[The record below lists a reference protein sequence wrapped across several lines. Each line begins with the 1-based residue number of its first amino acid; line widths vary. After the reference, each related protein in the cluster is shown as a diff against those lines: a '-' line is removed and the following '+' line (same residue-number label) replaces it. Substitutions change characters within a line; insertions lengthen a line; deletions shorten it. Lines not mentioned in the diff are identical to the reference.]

1 MTYEEF
7 MKIIPN
13 ETKDFINELIP
24 HLNYYD
30 KKEIKIDELT
40 IPVEAT
46 DFLLTINV
54 LLKDPYYK
62 NILINCGIKNSKEIK
77 NLVLE
82 KKSNEKNEEYF
93 NDNYYNFLICNEE
106 KDYSSLTP
114 LDLLID
120 LTKKLIQK
128 IELHT
133 TPVFSNKI
141 YNIENKFFNKNLE
154 DFLNNLIRVNNN
166 IKNEQIKKEIFS
178 NTNIDVINFLDN
190 ASKIKT
196 IINSYLIKK
205 DKILED
211 QDLTALSILIA
222 IFYTNSKE
230 CKQIKTVLNDTGV
243 TIEKIFNK
251 LGING
256 ISQSD
261 IEDIIPNYL
270 NLNNEYKNYFDNN
283 NNETILNIF
292 KKIFNRKITNSFA
305 IEDLFNKMNINFD
318 QFKDFDNLITASINR
333 DLLFDLPKKTQ
344 EYIIFSAKAYTYLK
358 EKLKDKD
365 VKLVSA
371 PNDFTLLSFYLAS
384 VKYNTAISQ
393 FFNINGATLDKVTK
407 FLGIEVDL
415 EEIESTEIDYFNLP
429 YYFKK
434 YTHENNCTKDNL
446 SDILIQFIESNLTN
460 TSITQN
466 KLLHIIFE
474 NITGVKLQNDFS
486 YQMND
491 NIIKYDEKRKQ
502 QLKEEYFKNL
512 PIETIY
518 FLENIMNIDSQITF
532 KEEMSNEDRQILVLI
547 LALFDLENNQA
558 KDFISFLGTDFDKN
572 EVNRFINA
580 YYNNCNY
587 KNIKDLINNYD
598 KYIFEGN
605 NKGKEK
611 PDITVYSIARNIFN
625 KDFNNSVFINK
636 FFDHFKIDP
645 KAYEKYDQLYQ
656 EFLKEIKRKE
666 KESAYEQKCDTL
678 YSYSQN
684 SQNIYLNILLK
695 IHYKLLDKKIPNIK
709 NIAML
714 LAILKFPCLSATF
727 LNKNG
732 LTTEKVLT
740 YLNLPNDFL
749 DNIDDIELEENHY
762 DIFINNYSNFKPFD
776 YINIFNSPEIIKM
789 INDLGID
796 YKILKYEVDNE
807 RDYELSLSV
816 DERIKILNNKPI
828 DNLDVDD
835 IESIIKF
842 GNSLNYHSQYIHDE
856 FPKMMI
862 NDSTNESVKSINDTL
877 NEVYT
882 LKKEEKPKSIWE
894 KLFAIET
901 TDEPKY
907 VLNTY
912 ALYELKDKID
922 KNIQKLSSELLQ
934 YNNLRKYIEAY
945 RKKNEIYLNKIN
957 ETLNILL
964 DEQNNQSEQDDYSD
978 ILLTSTNLQI
988 IKSKLERFKTS
999 KILLQQ
1005 ELIKINQAIVN
1016 HFTTINALEMAKNDL
1031 LPLITTEVALNNGI
1045 NSEYQSIEMAQ
1056 NIFNLFKSL
1065 LDKNQED
1072 TNQNIELLKQSSLSS
1087 DMLSKINADVELYLH
1102 QLSGFDTPLLDEN
1115 PKTLKKEAD

>member
-120 LTKKLIQK
+120 LTKKLIQI
-128 IELHT
+128 IEPHT
-133 TPVFSNKI
+133 TPVLSNKI

-154 DFLNNLIRVNNN
+154 DFLNNLIKINNI

-178 NTNIDVINFLDN
+178 NTNIDVINFLDD

-196 IINSYLIKK
+196 IINAYLIKK

-292 KKIFNRKITNSFA
+292 KKIFDRKITNSFA

-358 EKLKDKD
+358 EKLKDND

-371 PNDFTLLSFYLAS
+371 PNDITLLSFYLAS

-512 PIETIY
+512 PLETIN
-518 FLENIMNIDSQITF
+518 FLENVMNIDSQITF

-547 LALFDLENNQA
+547 LALFDLENNQT

-580 YYNNCNY
+580 YYNNSNY
-587 KNIKDLINNYD
+587 KNIDDLINNYD

-625 KDFNNSVFINK
+625 KDFNNSIYINK

-645 KAYEKYDQLYQ
+645 KTYEKYDRLYQ
-656 EFLKEIKRKE
+656 EFLKEFKRKE
-666 KESAYEQKCDTL
+666 IKKAYNQKYQSLCRSNQDD
-678 YSYSQN
+678 
-684 SQNIYLNILLK
+684 YLNMLLQ
-695 IHYKLLDKKIPNIK
+695 IHSKLLDKKINNIK
-709 NIAML
+709 DIAML
-714 LAILKFPCLSATF
+714 LAILKFPCKLLNF

-749 DNIDDIELEENHY
+749 DDIRNFDLEEKHY
-762 DIFINNYSNFKPFD
+762 DIFINNYSNYKPYDYKKIFD
-776 YINIFNSPEIIKM
+776 KPEIIKM
-789 INDLGID
+789 INDLGIN
-796 YKILKYEVDNE
+796 YKVLKYEVDNE
-807 RDYELSLSV
+807 QDYELSLSV
-816 DERIKILNNKPI
+816 DERIKILNDKPI

-856 FPKMMI
+856 FPKMII
-862 NDSTNESVKSINDTL
+862 NDSTSKSVKSINDTL

-882 LKKEEKPKSIWE
+882 LKQDEKPKSIWE
-894 KLFAIET
+894 KLFSIET

-907 VLNTY
+907 VLNTD
-912 ALYELKDKID
+912 ALYELKEKID
-922 KNIQKLSSELLQ
+922 KNIQNLSNELLQ
-934 YNNLRKYIEAY
+934 YNKLRKYIDAY
-945 RKKNEIYLNKIN
+945 CRKNEIYLNKIN
-957 ETLNILL
+957 ETLNVLL
-964 DEQNNQSEQDDYSD
+964 DKQNSQNKQDNYSD
-978 ILLTSTNLQI
+978 LLLTSTNLQI

-1031 LPLITTEVALNNGI
+1031 LPLISTEVTLNNGI
-1045 NSEYQSIEMAQ
+1045 NSEFQSIEMAQ

-1102 QLSGFDTPLLDEN
+1102 QLSSFDTPLLDEN
-1115 PKTLKKEAD
+1115 QKTLKKEAD

>member
-1 MTYEEF
+1 MTYKEF
-7 MKIIPN
+7 IKIIPN
-13 ETKDFINELIP
+13 ETYNFIDELIP
-24 HLNYYD
+24 FLNYYD
-30 KKEIKIDELT
+30 RKEINVNNLT
-40 IPVEAT
+40 IPAEAM
-46 DFLLTINV
+46 DFLLAIDV
-54 LLKDPYYK
+54 LFENPYYQ
-62 NILINCGIKNSKEIK
+62 NILIRCGIKNIK
-77 NLVLE
+77 DIKKLILE
-82 KKSNEKNEEYF
+82 KKSSEQNEEYF
-93 NDNYYNFLICNEE
+93 KDNDYKFLILNENE
-106 KDYSSLTP
+106 DYSSLTS
-114 LDLLID
+114 LDILID
-120 LTKKLIQK
+120 LTKKLINQK
-128 IELHT
+128 DPHKNPTIT
-133 TPVFSNKI
+133 NKI
-141 YNIENKFFNKNLE
+141 YNIENHFICTNLE
-154 DFLNNLIRVNNN
+154 HFLETLIKVNNN

-178 NTNIDVINFLDN
+178 DTNIDVINFLNN
-190 ASKIKT
+190 AYKIKT
-196 IINSYLIKK
+196 IINSSLVKI
-205 DKILED
+205 DEILEI
-211 QDLTALSILIA
+211 QDLTALSILLS
-222 IFYTNSKE
+222 IFYTNAKE
-230 CKQIKTVLNDTGV
+230 SNQIKTVLNDIGV

-251 LGING
+251 LDING
-256 ISQSD
+256 IPQSD

-270 NLNNEYKNYFDNN
+270 NLNNEYENYFDNN
-283 NNETILNIF
+283 SNETILNIF
-292 KKIFNRKITNSFA
+292 KKIFDRKITNSFA
-305 IEDLFNKMNINFD
+305 IEDLLNKMNIYFD
-318 QFKDFDNLITASINR
+318 QFKDFDNLITVNIIR
-333 DLLFDLPKKTQ
+333 GLLFDLPKKTQ
-344 EYIIFSAKAYTYLK
+344 EYITFSAKAYTYLK

-371 PNDFTLLSFYLAS
+371 PNDFTLFSFYLAS

-415 EEIESTEIDYFNLP
+415 EKIESTEIDYFNLP

-434 YTHENNCTKDNL
+434 YTHENNCAKGNP
-446 SDILIQFIESNLTN
+446 SQIFIQLIESNLTN
-460 TSITQN
+460 TAITQN
-466 KLLHIIFE
+466 KLLHVIFE

-491 NIIKYDEKRKQ
+491 NIIKHEEKRKQ

-532 KEEMSNEDRQILVLI
+532 KEEISNEDRQILVLI
-547 LALFDLENNQA
+547 LALFDSENNQV

-580 YYNNCNY
+580 YYNNSNY
-587 KNIKDLINNYD
+587 KNIEDLINNYD

-611 PDITVYSIARNIFN
+611 QDITVYSIARNIFN
-625 KDFNNSVFINK
+625 KDFNNSIYINK

-645 KAYEKYDQLYQ
+645 KTYEKYDQLYQ

-666 KESAYEQKCDTL
+666 KETAYEQKCDTL

-789 INDLGID
+789 INDLGIN

-807 RDYELSLSV
+807 KDYELSLSV

-828 DNLDVDD
+828 DNLDIDD

-842 GNSLNYHSQYIHDE
+842 GNSLNSHSQYIHDE

-862 NDSTNESVKSINDTL
+862 NDSTNESIQSINSTL

-882 LKKEEKPKSIWE
+882 LKQDEKPKSIWE
-894 KLFAIET
+894 KLFAIEI

-907 VLNTY
+907 VLNNS
-912 ALYELKDKID
+912 ALYELKEKID
-922 KNIQKLSSELLQ
+922 KNIQKLSNELLQ
-934 YNNLRKYIEAY
+934 YNKLRKYIDAY
-945 RKKNEIYLNKIN
+945 CRKNEIYLNKIN
-957 ETLNILL
+957 EILNVLL
-964 DEQNNQSEQDDYSD
+964 DKQNSQNKQDNYSD
-978 ILLTSTNLQI
+978 LLLTSTNLQI

-999 KILLQQ
+999 KILMQQ

-1031 LPLITTEVALNNGI
+1031 LPLIATEVTLNNGI
-1045 NSEYQSIEMAQ
+1045 NSEYQSIEMTQ

>member
-1 MTYEEF
+1 MTYKEF
-7 MKIIPN
+7 MEIIPD

-24 HLNYYD
+24 YLNYYD
-30 KKEIKIDELT
+30 RKEIDINDLT
-40 IPVEAT
+40 IPFEAT
-46 DFLLTINV
+46 IFLLTISA

-82 KKSNEKNEEYF
+82 KKSIEKNEEYF
-93 NDNYYNFLICNEE
+93 NDNYYNFLICNEK

-128 IELHT
+128 IEPHT
-133 TPVFSNKI
+133 TPVFSNQI
-141 YNIENKFFNKNLE
+141 YNVENKFFVKKLE
-154 DFLNNLIRVNNN
+154 DFLKDLIRVNNN

-196 IINSYLIKK
+196 IINSYLVKK

-211 QDLTALSILIA
+211 QDLTALSVLIA

-230 CKQIKTVLNDTGV
+230 CNQIKEVLNDIGI
-243 TIEKIFNK
+243 TIEDIFNK
-251 LGING
+251 LGIDK
-256 ISQSD
+256 IKQSD

-270 NLNNEYKNYFDNN
+270 NLNNEYENYFDNSS
-283 NNETILNIF
+283 NETILNIF
-292 KKIFNRKITNSFA
+292 KKIFDRKITNSFA
-305 IEDLFNKMNINFD
+305 IEDLLNKMNIYFD
-318 QFKDFDNLITASINR
+318 QFKDFDNLINVNIIR
-333 DLLFDLPKKTQ
+333 GLLFDLPKKTQ
-344 EYIIFSAKAYTYLK
+344 EYITFSAKAYTYLK

-393 FFNINGATLDKVTK
+393 FFNINGATIDKVTK

-415 EEIESTEIDYFNLP
+415 EEIANTEIDYFNLP
-429 YYFKK
+429 YFFKK
-434 YTHENNCTKDNL
+434 YTHENNCAKGNP
-446 SDILIQFIESNLTN
+446 SQIFIQLIESNLTN
-460 TSITQN
+460 TAITQN
-466 KLLHIIFE
+466 KLLHVIFE
-474 NITGVKLQNDFS
+474 NIIGVKLQNDFS

-491 NIIKYDEKRKQ
+491 NIIKYEEKRKQ
-502 QLKEEYFKNL
+502 QLKEEYFKDL
-512 PIETIY
+512 PIETIN
-518 FLENIMNIDSQITF
+518 FLESIMNIDGQINLN
-532 KEEMSNEDRQILVLI
+532 KEISNEDRHILVLI
-547 LALFDLENNQA
+547 LAIFDLENNQT
-558 KDFISFLGTDFDKN
+558 KDFISFLGTNFDKDD
-572 EVNRFINA
+572 VINFTNS
-580 YYNNCNY
+580 YFNNSNY
-587 KNIKDLINNYD
+587 GNIEDLINNYD
-598 KYIFEGN
+598 KYIFKGN

-611 PDITVYSIARNIFN
+611 QDITIYSIARNIFN
-625 KDFNNSVFINK
+625 KDFNNSIYINK

-645 KAYEKYDQLYQ
+645 KTYEKYEQLYQ
-656 EFLKEIKRKE
+656 EFLKDVKRKKI
-666 KESAYEQKCDTL
+666 KEAYNQKYESL
-678 YSYSQN
+678 YMYTQN
-684 SQNIYLNILLK
+684 VYLNILLK
-695 IHYKLLDKKIPNIK
+695 IHGKLLDKKINNIK
-709 NIAML
+709 DIAML

-732 LTTEKVLT
+732 LTTEKVLA

-749 DNIDDIELEENHY
+749 DDIRNFDLEENHY
-762 DIFINNYSNFKPFD
+762 DIFINNYSNYKPFD
-776 YINIFNSPEIIKM
+776 YKKIFDKPEIIKM
-789 INDLGID
+789 INDLGIN
-796 YKILKYEVDNE
+796 YKVLKYEVDNE
-807 RDYELSLSV
+807 KDYELSLSV
-816 DERIKILNNKPI
+816 DERIEILNNKPI
-828 DNLDVDD
+828 DNLDIDD

-842 GNSLNYHSQYIHDE
+842 GNSLNSHSQYIHDE

-907 VLNTY
+907 VLNNS
-912 ALYELKDKID
+912 ALYELKEKID
-922 KNIQKLSSELLQ
+922 KNIQKLSNELLQ
-934 YNNLRKYIEAY
+934 YNNLRKYIDAY

-957 ETLNILL
+957 ETLKVLL
-964 DEQNNQSEQDDYSD
+964 DEQKNQSEQDDYSD

-999 KILLQQ
+999 KLLMQQ

-1031 LPLITTEVALNNGI
+1031 LPLITTEVTLNNGI
-1045 NSEYQSIEMAQ
+1045 NSEYQSIEMTQ

-1087 DMLSKINADVELYLH
+1087 DMLAKINADVELYLH

>member
-1 MTYEEF
+1 MTYKEF
-7 MKIIPN
+7 MEIIPD

-24 HLNYYD
+24 YLNYYD
-30 KKEIKIDELT
+30 RKEIDINDLT
-40 IPVEAT
+40 IPFEAT
-46 DFLLTINV
+46 IFLLTISA

-82 KKSNEKNEEYF
+82 KKSIEKNEEYF
-93 NDNYYNFLICNEE
+93 NDNYYNFLICNEK

-128 IELHT
+128 IEPHT
-133 TPVFSNKI
+133 TPVFSNQI
-141 YNIENKFFNKNLE
+141 YNVENKFFVKKLE
-154 DFLNNLIRVNNN
+154 DFLKDLIRVNNN

-196 IINSYLIKK
+196 IINSYLVKK

-211 QDLTALSILIA
+211 QDLTALSVLIA

-230 CKQIKTVLNDTGV
+230 CNQIKEVLNDIGI
-243 TIEKIFNK
+243 TIEDIFNK
-251 LGING
+251 LGIDK
-256 ISQSD
+256 IKQSD

-270 NLNNEYKNYFDNN
+270 NLNNEYENYFDNSS
-283 NNETILNIF
+283 NETILNIF
-292 KKIFNRKITNSFA
+292 KKIFDRKITNSFA
-305 IEDLFNKMNINFD
+305 IEDLFKKMNIYFD
-318 QFKDFDNLITASINR
+318 QFKDFDNLITVNIIR
-333 DLLFDLPKKTQ
+333 GLLFDLPKKTQ
-344 EYIIFSAKAYTYLK
+344 EYITFSAKAYTYLK

-393 FFNINGATLDKVTK
+393 FFNINGATIDKVTK

-415 EEIESTEIDYFNLP
+415 EEIANTEIDYFNLP

-434 YTHENNCTKDNL
+434 YTHENNCAKDNL

-466 KLLHIIFE
+466 KLLHVIFE

-491 NIIKYDEKRKQ
+491 NIIKYEEKRKQ
-502 QLKEEYFKNL
+502 QLKEEYFKDL
-512 PIETIY
+512 PIETIN
-518 FLENIMNIDSQITF
+518 FLESIMNIDGQINLN
-532 KEEMSNEDRQILVLI
+532 KEISNEDRHILVLI
-547 LALFDLENNQA
+547 LAIFDLENNET
-558 KDFISFLGTDFDKN
+558 KDFISFLGTNFDKDD
-572 EVNRFINA
+572 VINFTNS
-580 YYNNCNY
+580 YFNNSNY
-587 KNIKDLINNYD
+587 GNIEDLINNYD
-598 KYIFEGN
+598 KYIFKGN

-611 PDITVYSIARNIFN
+611 QDITVYSIARNIFN
-625 KDFNNSVFINK
+625 KSFDNSIYINK
-636 FFDHFKIDP
+636 FFDYFKIDP
-645 KAYEKYDQLYQ
+645 KTYENYDQLYQ
-656 EFLKEIKRKE
+656 EFLKDFKRKE
-666 KESAYEQKCDTL
+666 IKKTYIQKYQSLCRSNQDD
-678 YSYSQN
+678 
-684 SQNIYLNILLK
+684 YLNMLLQ
-695 IHYKLLDKKIPNIK
+695 IHSKLLDKKINNIK
-709 NIAML
+709 DIAML
-714 LAILKFPCLSATF
+714 LAILKFPCQLVNF
-727 LNKNG
+727 LNKND
-732 LTTEKVLT
+732 LTTEKVLA

-749 DNIDDIELEENHY
+749 DDIRNFDLEENHY
-762 DIFINNYSNFKPFD
+762 DIFINNYSNYKPFD
-776 YINIFNSPEIIKM
+776 YKKIFDKPEIIKM
-789 INDLGID
+789 INDLGIN
-796 YKILKYEVDNE
+796 YKVLKYEVDNE
-807 RDYELSLSV
+807 KDYELSLSV
-816 DERIKILNNKPI
+816 DERIEILNNKPI
-828 DNLDVDD
+828 DNLDIDD

-842 GNSLNYHSQYIHDE
+842 GNSLNSHSQYIHDE

-907 VLNTY
+907 VLNNS
-912 ALYELKDKID
+912 ALYELKEKID
-922 KNIQKLSSELLQ
+922 KNIQKLSNELLQ
-934 YNNLRKYIEAY
+934 YNNLRKYIDAY

-957 ETLNILL
+957 ETLKVLL
-964 DEQNNQSEQDDYSD
+964 DEQNSQSEQDDYSD

-999 KILLQQ
+999 KLLMQQ

-1031 LPLITTEVALNNGI
+1031 LPLITTEVTLNNGI
-1045 NSEYQSIEMAQ
+1045 NSEYQSIEMTQ

-1087 DMLSKINADVELYLH
+1087 DMLAKINADVELYLH